1 MRFSNFENT
10 IASLETRGGYQVKF
24 ASATSDFSGDSNPV
38 ETAGGIWDDL
48 IGENFRLLD
57 NTLHTVDTARTRA
70 GLLSNAAPRLHVEL
84 ALPEAAD
91 ARSYVVLILD
101 NERGALVDWVLPSHE
116 QSPQFRA
123 LETNAAAV
131 YFDIPLVSVNT
142 NTNQTRSAD
151 FLSQAAQWENQTQL
165 TFGIFVIEDDEVMQR
180 TQLMRS
186 HFVGAMRA
194 PAYDPNFRLQ
204 LNGLVN
210 WLAHKADVY
219 LKKNTDGQEVLQ
231 IIPASG
237 VPRAASSTELS
248 AINGKALLFCHGI
261 FSSTVGA
268 FEGLL
273 GDPAFLAPLLTSYNK
288 NVLAWDHYTLSK
300 TTALNANNLLM
311 EQLGAL
317 HNVTLDIVCHSRGGG
332 VIRNFVENPNN
343 IQTLAKQGVKI
354 NKVVFVAG
362 ACLGSQ
368 LAEAQNTDRLFRR
381 LNMLF
386 WFFKGAPAGFIKAI
400 LTIIKLLATIAQ
412 QMPGVESMNP
422 VGTEITE
429 LNKFGKTAAAEY
441 DYIRAHYDFHAL
453 PAKLLQEFL
462 WDNGVFD
469 GAANDLVVP
478 YDGASPNPGYLPNQ
492 QSIMKDAYH
501 YGDEKNPQSVVMHLN
516 FFTQPETKSE
526 LNKLLP

>member
-1 MRFSNFENT
+1 
-10 IASLETRGGYQVKF
+10 
-24 ASATSDFSGDSNPV
+24 
-38 ETAGGIWDDL
+38 
-48 IGENFRLLD
+48 
-57 NTLHTVDTARTRA
+57 
-70 GLLSNAAPRLHVEL
+70 LLSNAAPRLHVEL
-84 ALPEAAD
+84 TLPELSD

-101 NERGALVDWVLPSHE
+101 NERGALVDWVLPGHQPS
-116 QSPQFRA
+116 SFFRQQ
-123 LETNAAAV
+123 ETGGAAV
-131 YFDIPLVSVNT
+131 YFNIPLVSVNR
-142 NTNQTRSAD
+142 NTNQTRRAD
-151 FLSQAAQWENQTQL
+151 FLSQAAQWENDTQL
-165 TFGIFVIEDDEVMQR
+165 TFGIFVIEDEEVMQR
-180 TQLMRS
+180 TQRIRMQHNLVGTTHAPVFHPVTRLELM
-186 HFVGAMRA
+186 
-194 PAYDPNFRLQ
+194 
-204 LNGLVN
+204 GLVD
-210 WLAHKADVY
+210 WLARKADVY

-237 VPRAASSTELS
+237 VPRAATGTELQ
-248 AINGKALLFCHGI
+248 AISGKALLFCHGI

-273 GDPAFLAPLLTSYNK
+273 GDPAFLSPLLTSYNN

-300 TTALNANNLLM
+300 TTALNANNLLL
-311 EQLGAL
+311 EKLSAL

-332 VIRNFVENPNN
+332 VIRNFVENPAN
-343 IQTLAKQGVKI
+343 IQTLTKQGVTI

-381 LNMLF
+381 LNMLV
-386 WFFKGAPAGFIKAI
+386 WFFGGSSSAFVKAI

-429 LNKFGKTAAAEY
+429 LNKFGKTAAREY

-453 PAKLLQEFL
+453 PAKLLQEYL

-478 YDGASPNPGYLPNQ
+478 YDGASPNPGYLPDF
-492 QSIMKDAYH
+492 QSNMKDAYH
-501 YGDEKNPQSVVMHLN
+501 YGDAKNPQSVVMHLN
-516 FFTQPETKSE
+516 FFVQAETKQV
-526 LNKLLP
+526 LNSLLL